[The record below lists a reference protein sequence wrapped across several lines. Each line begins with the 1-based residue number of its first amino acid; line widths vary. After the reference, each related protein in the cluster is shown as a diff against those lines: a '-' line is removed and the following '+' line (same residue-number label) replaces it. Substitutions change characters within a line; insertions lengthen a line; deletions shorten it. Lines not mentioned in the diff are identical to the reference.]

1 MANTTSKRVSIKPYQ
16 VAYLE
21 SFAAEI
27 GTDDLSEI
35 LNWVLTDYR
44 RIKQGAVQSQQSQVI
59 PFPQTQPHPQARTT
73 STDEDLAEALLAAI

>member
-21 SFAAEI
+21 SLAAEI

-44 RIKQGAVQSQQSQVI
+44 RMKQGAVPQQSQVI

>member
-1 MANTTSKRVSIKPYQ
+1 MANTTSKRVSIKAYQ

-21 SFAAEI
+21 RFAEEI

-44 RIKQGAVQSQQSQVI
+44 RIKQSNQFQVIQPSQVI
-59 PFPQTQPHPQARTT
+59 PFPQAQARPS
-73 STDEDLAEALLAAI
+73 STDDDLAQALLAAI

>member
-1 MANTTSKRVSIKPYQ
+1 MANTTSKRVSIKQYQ

-44 RIKQGAVQSQQSQVI
+44 RIKQGAVQPQQSQVI
-59 PFPQTQPHPQARTT
+59 PFPQQPQPRTT
-73 STDEDLAEALLAAI
+73 STDDDLAEALLAAI

>member
-1 MANTTSKRVSIKPYQ
+1 MANTTSKRVSIKQYQ

-21 SFAAEI
+21 SFASEI

-44 RIKQGAVQSQQSQVI
+44 RIKQGAVQPQQSQVI
-59 PFPQTQPHPQARTT
+59 PFPSQPQQPRAT
-73 STDEDLAEALLAAI
+73 SADEDLAEALLAAI